1 MLLKCSSSP
10 LKRIRSRDPPPE
22 KRPRSQD
29 RSSIAIGFY
38 FFRKR
43 RLGSRFGGRYFLKRG
58 LGRRFR
64 GFTDIDAQSTLLAL
78 DAVDGSLGDQIA
90 VERNGARGII
100 IARDRVIDH
109 IWIAVRVENG
119 DHRN

>member
-43 RLGSRFGGRYFLKRG
+43 RLGSRFGGRYFLKRRLGSRFGGRYFLKRG

-90 VERNGARGII
+90 VERNGAR
-100 IARDRVIDH
+100 
-109 IWIAVRVENG
+109 
-119 DHRN
+119 